1 MAKHYPQTLWDA
13 IRAYWENSNASFLD
27 AAKAVAKGEDSPN
40 KSAISSKAKIQG
52 WVKKYSN
59 EEHKISDVSDG
70 SSNKTDGTDKASD
83 SGQTLANINSKAKRK
98 ADIRQAKSDGLADVI
113 TQNVHL
119 SQAEIDELC
128 VDFRVEVLQ
137 KHRGDFTE
145 ANNVV
150 NLCIQL
156 FRKAM
161 DIILDGGYVV
171 DGDIV
176 EKNGYVHQNLKQNL
190 YLAEFTIKAM
200 LNAAGVKNIAQTN
213 ERKAYGLD
221 TYEEPNS
228 GGDLAK
234 KALSQTG
241 MGNHYERIRLGKP
254 DEKML
259 LRGRLKDKV

>member
-13 IRAYWENSNASFLD
+13 IRAYWENNPNASYLD
-27 AAKAVAKGEDSPN
+27 AANAVAKGEACP
-40 KSAISSKAKIQG
+40 KKAVISSRANSQG
-52 WVKKYSN
+52 WVKKN
-59 EEHKISDVSDG
+59 NTDEHKISDS
-70 SSNKTDGTDKASD
+70 KTDDIDGKIKASD
-83 SGQTLANINSKAKRK
+83 NGQSLANINNRAKKK
-98 ADIRQAKSDGLADVI
+98 ADIKQVKTDGLANVI
-113 TQNVHL
+113 TQNIHL
-119 SQAEIDELC
+119 SRAEIDELC
-128 VDFRVEVLQ
+128 VDFRAEVLQ

-161 DIILDGGYVV
+161 DIILDGGYVA

-190 YLAEFTIKAM
+190 GLAEFTIKAM
-200 LNAAGVKNIAQTN
+200 LGAAGVKNIAQTN
-213 ERKAYGLD
+213 ERKAYGLE

-228 GGDLAK
+228 GGELSK

-241 MGNHYERIRLGKP
+241 MGNHYERIRLRKP
-254 DEKML
+254 DEKSSL
-259 LRGRLKDKV
+259 KNRLKDKV

>member
-113 TQNVHL
+113 TQNIHL
-119 SQAEIDELC
+119 SLTF
-128 VDFRVEVLQ
+128 V
-137 KHRGDFTE
+137 
-145 ANNVV
+145 
-150 NLCIQL
+150 
-156 FRKAM
+156 
-161 DIILDGGYVV
+161 
-171 DGDIV
+171 
-176 EKNGYVHQNLKQNL
+176 
-190 YLAEFTIKAM
+190 
-200 LNAAGVKNIAQTN
+200 
-213 ERKAYGLD
+213 
-221 TYEEPNS
+221 
-228 GGDLAK
+228 
-234 KALSQTG
+234 
-241 MGNHYERIRLGKP
+241 
-254 DEKML
+254 
-259 LRGRLKDKV
+259 

>member
-27 AAKAVAKGEDSPN
+27 SAKAVAKGEDIPS
-40 KSAISSKAKIQG
+40 KQVIQKKAIRENWQ
-52 WVKKYSN
+52 KKQT
-59 EEHKISDVSDG
+59 VGGDG
-70 SSNKTDGTDKASD
+70 GDGGDEALP
-83 SGQTLANINSKAKRK
+83 SGQSLANINNRAKKK
-98 ADIRQAKSDGLADVI
+98 ADFKQASGDGLADVI
-113 TQNVHL
+113 TQNIHL
-119 SQAEIDELC
+119 SPAEIDELC
-128 VDFRVEVLQ
+128 VDFRAGVLQ

-190 YLAEFTIKAM
+190 GLAEFTIKAM

-213 ERKAYGLD
+213 ERKAYGLE

-241 MGNHYERIRLGKP
+241 MGNHYERIRLRKP
-254 DEKML
+254 DEKSSL
-259 LRGRLKDKV
+259 KNRLKDRV

>member
-1 MAKHYPQTLWDA
+1 M
-13 IRAYWENSNASFLD
+13 
-27 AAKAVAKGEDSPN
+27 
-40 KSAISSKAKIQG
+40 
-52 WVKKYSN
+52 
-59 EEHKISDVSDG
+59 
-70 SSNKTDGTDKASD
+70 
-83 SGQTLANINSKAKRK
+83 
-98 ADIRQAKSDGLADVI
+98 ADVI
-113 TQNVHL
+113 TQNIHL
-119 SQAEIDELC
+119 SRAEIDQLC

-190 YLAEFTIKAM
+190 VLAEFTIKAM

-213 ERKAYGLD
+213 ERKAYGLE
-221 TYEEPNS
+221 T
-228 GGDLAK
+228 
-234 KALSQTG
+234 
-241 MGNHYERIRLGKP
+241 
-254 DEKML
+254 
-259 LRGRLKDKV
+259 